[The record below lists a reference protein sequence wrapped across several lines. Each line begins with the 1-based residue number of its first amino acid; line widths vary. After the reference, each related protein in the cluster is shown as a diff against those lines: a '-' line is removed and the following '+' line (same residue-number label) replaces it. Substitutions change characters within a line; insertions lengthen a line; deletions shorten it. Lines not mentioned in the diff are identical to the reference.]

1 MSRSVAVDYG
11 PYGIRCNAVL
21 PGSINTPMLEQ
32 VLPPE
37 MNREDA
43 LAREGVVSPMGR
55 VAQPD
60 EVAAVVAFLLSEEAS
75 YVTGAEI
82 VVDGATTVRGLP
94 HPPIK
99 L

>member
-1 MSRSVAVDYG
+1 
-11 PYGIRCNAVL
+11 
-21 PGSINTPMLEQ
+21 MLEY

-43 LAREGVVSPMGR
+43 LAREGEVSPMGR

-60 EVAAVVAFLLSEEAS
+60 EVAAVVAFLLSDEAS
-75 YVTGAEI
+75 YVSGAEI
-82 VVDGATTVRGLP
+82 VVDGATTVRGFP
-94 HPPIK
+94 QPPIK